1 MLSDVVDSFTYAFR
15 PPLLVLYLVVLVGQF
30 LRSVQLPI
38 PIGRGTVRSVV
49 HFPLRLGGLV
59 LVLGG
64 VVGVLHYVVSDV
76 AGDITGA

>member
-1 MLSDVVDSFTYAFR
+1 MLSDAVDSFTYAFR
-15 PPLLVLYLVVLVGQF
+15 PPLLVLYLAVLVGQF

-38 PIGRGTVRSVV
+38 PIGRGVVQSVV
-49 HFPLRLGGLV
+49 HLPFRLGGLV

-76 AGDITGA
+76 AGDTTGA